1 MVSDYRW
8 LTLYTCKSL
17 DGIMYV
23 FIYVCMY
30 GCMDV
35 LGMFGCLYVC
45 VYLSMNV
52 CMYACMHVLAKK
64 TFTFTVSLNGTINT
78 VVRCVQRNG

>member
-23 FIYVCMY
+23 FSYICMY
-30 GCMDV
+30 GWMDV
-35 LGMFGCLYVC
+35 LGMFGCFICMC
-45 VYLSMNV
+45 VSKYE
-52 CMYACMHVLAKK
+52 CMHVLAKK
-64 TFTFTVSLNGTINT
+64 TFTFTVS
-78 VVRCVQRNG
+78 